1 LDREI
6 KRRYKMIRKERDT
19 IEFYDKYGEFDL
31 TLRLKK
37 GIDLKEI
44 EEKIENLLEK
54 ENIIDEEGE

>member
-1 LDREI
+1 
-6 KRRYKMIRKERDT
+6 MIRKERDT